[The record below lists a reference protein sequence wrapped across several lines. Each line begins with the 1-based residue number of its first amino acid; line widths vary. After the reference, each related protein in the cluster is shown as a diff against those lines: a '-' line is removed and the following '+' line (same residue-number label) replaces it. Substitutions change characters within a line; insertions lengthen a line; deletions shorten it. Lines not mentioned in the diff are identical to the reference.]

1 MDPADMTDEQLQTV
15 IDTGELPAEPA
26 SKEEPVESPAEVPAE
41 EPAKVEV
48 PAEEVEEKPKEVDPA
63 EEKVE
68 PPVSRREQ
76 LRINDL
82 LRKYPTLR
90 ENGKEQPS
98 APKQQPSDYIK
109 NLDADPEVIEK
120 LEAERHNAYK
130 EGLELINDQRREADV
145 REWKRDLKYEN
156 PTVLN
161 KFKFLD
167 PKDTANFKPAAAE
180 AMNLKY
186 LRQIGYIPGNAE
198 KGIPESIQYPD
209 VSYLDFVEAEM
220 EWVDELATQKAAEST
235 KNIAQQAA
243 ATGLR
248 PDGSS
253 AKRLNLNQNPEDMS
267 IEELYAK
274 IGQTPPK
281 KP

>member
-26 SKEEPVESPAEVPAE
+26 STEEPVAPSTDVPAE
-41 EPAKVEV
+41 QPEEPAV
-48 PAEEVEEKPKEVDPA
+48 PVKAPQEAETEEEVEKPI
-63 EEKVE
+63 
-68 PPVSRREQ
+68 SRREQ

-82 LRKYPTLR
+82 LRKYPSLKDNER
-90 ENGKEQPS
+90 EQPT
-98 APKQQPSDYIK
+98 APKQPPSDFIK
-109 NLDADPEVIEK
+109 TLDADQEVIDR
-120 LEAERHNAYK
+120 LEQDRQTYSDQAYAA
-130 EGLELINDQRREADV
+130 GLKQMEV
-145 REWKRDLKYEN
+145 REWKRDLKYET
-156 PTVLN
+156 PAVL
-161 KFKFLD
+161 KEFKFLD
-167 PKDTANFKPAAAE
+167 PKDTENFKPAAAE

-186 LRQIGYIPGNAE
+186 LRHIGYNPGDAQR
-198 KGIPESIQYPD
+198 GIPESIQYGD
-209 VSYLDFVEAEM
+209 VSYREFIEAEM
-220 EWVDELATQKAAEST
+220 EFVDELATRKAAEST

-267 IEELYAK
+267 LEELYAK